1 LKAAMLDRMLKIHP
15 EIKFV
20 RTQNA
25 DTNAAMLRINNE
37 LGFKPYMSSILWQME
52 IDQVLDYLNHKNRGG
67 FMSETEKITIN
78 MSAVDLG
85 KVDLLV
91 NEGVYSNR
99 TDFIRTAIRSQLE
112 KHTFEIQQSVTRH
125 SSVIGVLSYSRVDL
139 EKRKQKGKKMSFS
152 VIGML
157 ILQNDIP
164 AELAAEVV
172 EEVKVRGIFNASP
185 EVKAALADR
194 MK

>member
-1 LKAAMLDRMLKIHP
+1 
-15 EIKFV
+15 
-20 RTQNA
+20 
-25 DTNAAMLRINNE
+25 
-37 LGFKPYMSSILWQME
+37 
-52 IDQVLDYLNHKNRGG
+52 
-67 FMSETEKITIN
+67 MSETEKITIN

-125 SSVIGVLSYSRVDL
+125 SSVIGVLSYSRADL

-164 AELAAEVV
+164 AELAAEVI